1 MKIFDDEKKMQDWL
15 EAELVEREGL
25 SDLIED
31 FEFNTAQSVSWS
43 FRKLMESFEYCLQ
56 SLHILEVI
64 SRNENISFSAKE
76 KLRPDILAYAPE
88 TQSIVIIE
96 LKNIS
101 GPTRQAGTEL
111 SAYCAEVN
119 NYLPFISDSDI
130 VNVIISVEWPTLL
143 RRHVIQDILW
153 RGRKLICLRPELVG
167 ADIRLKVVTPD
178 DLGCTEVDLKLSP
191 HHVGGYQL
199 CLYDDELYSDS
210 ADRDRLNAH
219 LPQMKSALSA
229 MAAKGHALGNHGFA
243 FLWRDLWPESLA
255 PYSITMLNVASFNRL
270 DRFLFELPVGE
281 ELSEIPRRFLRLVSE
296 FSPEGHGNSLNNIT
310 DEGNRFL
317 RAFCKPRTEG
327 FFTWPA
333 LRDVME
339 RRANHVAFV
348 AWGIFGERHLDILD
362 QEYKL
367 GSNPD
372 FFSPEIGLK
381 LVNWLVDE
389 SVPYIDLAYVDWG
402 DDDTEEACEDDF

>member
-1 MKIFDDEKKMQDWL
+1 MKMFDDEGEMQDWL
-15 EAELVEREGL
+15 ERELAEREGL
-25 SDLIED
+25 TELIEEFD
-31 FEFNTAQSVSWS
+31 FGTARNASWS
-43 FRKLMESFEYCLQ
+43 FKKVLESFEYCFR
-56 SLHILEVI
+56 SLNMLEVI
-64 SRNENISFSAKE
+64 SRNENISISTKE
-76 KLRPDILAYAPE
+76 ILRPDILAYAPE
-88 TQSIVIIE
+88 TQSVVIIE

-167 ADIRLKVVTPD
+167 TDIRLKVVTPD
-178 DLGCTEVDLKLSP
+178 DLGCAEVDLKLSP

-199 CLYDDELYSDS
+199 CLYDDELYSHNP
-210 ADRDRLNAH
+210 DRDRLSAH

-229 MAAKGHALGNHGFA
+229 MAAKGHALGSHGFA
-243 FLWRDLWPESLA
+243 FLWRDLWTESLA
-255 PYSITMLNVASFNRL
+255 PYNITMLNVASFNRL
-270 DRFLFELPVGE
+270 DRFLLELQEGE
-281 ELSEIPRRFLRLVSE
+281 DLAEISRRLLRMVSE
-296 FSPEGHGNSLNNIT
+296 FSPEGHGNSLNDIT
-310 DEGNRFL
+310 NEGERFL
-317 RAFCKPRTEG
+317 RAFCTPRTEG

-339 RRANHVAFV
+339 RRADHVAFV
-348 AWGIFGERHLDILD
+348 AWGIFGERHLDLLD
-362 QEYKL
+362 QEYRA

-372 FFSPEIGLK
+372 FFSPQIGIK
-381 LVNWLVDE
+381 LVNWIVDE
-389 SVPYIDLAYVDWG
+389 SVPYIDLAFFDWG
-402 DDDTEEACEDDF
+402 DNDTDEAGEDDF